1 MEIAQLLGYD
11 NYAEYTLKKRMAE
24 TSDAVYTLLN
34 QLLDAYTPTARKEY
48 EAVQELARK
57 EQETILR

>member
-34 QLLDAYTPTARKEY
+34 QLLDAYFQSTIKE
-48 EAVQELARK
+48 
-57 EQETILR
+57 

>member
-11 NYAEYTLKKRMAE
+11 NYAEYTEE
-24 TSDAVYTLLN
+24 THGRNQHLLYTLLN

-48 EAVQELARK
+48 EAAQELAPQKSR
-57 EQETILR
+57 ETI